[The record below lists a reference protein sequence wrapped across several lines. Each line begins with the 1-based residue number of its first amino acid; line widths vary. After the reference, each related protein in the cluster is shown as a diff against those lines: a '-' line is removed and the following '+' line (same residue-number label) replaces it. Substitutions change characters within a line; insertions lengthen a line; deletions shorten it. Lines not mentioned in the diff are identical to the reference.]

1 MFVSPAPAPY
11 AGVYQRQ
18 PTGLPRAEFVPQQ
31 SEMPFTDVTQSPQ
44 LAYQNN
50 GHGGQMYIPQI
61 NGEKVRFS
69 LVHYWSNS

>member
-18 PTGLPRAEFVPQQ
+18 PTGLPRAEFVPQC
-31 SEMPFTDVTQSPQ
+31 SEMPFTDVTHSPQ

-50 GHGGQMYIPQI
+50 GCGGQMYIPQV

-69 LVHYWSNS
+69 HFHR